1 MIYYLFAML
10 DSFKDNLCII
20 VTVLGMAG
28 AIFTII
34 NSIISSDKSNTA
46 VLKVSKSLYVAL
58 FLAIFNMLLPNTK
71 QAAFIFIA
79 PKIIE
84 NKDVQATVSNI
95 PELTQLGTEFLK
107 QKLKGAL
114 EDGKGGQAS

>member
-10 DSFKDNLCII
+10 DDFSRALDGFFIFFLFLGLGLSFLHSAFASAEKDLP
-20 VTVLGMAG
+20 VVR
-28 AIFTII
+28 
-34 NSIISSDKSNTA
+34 
-46 VLKVSKSLYVAL
+46 VHKSLYVAMFIL
-58 FLAIFNMLLPNTK
+58 LLNTLLPNTK

-114 EDGKGGQAS
+114 ENGKGGQAS